1 MHDVVK
7 AFTKSLT
14 ALIDNHH
21 HRKTNNGVFVNVT
34 ISASLGTVT
43 WTGTLTD
50 TANQGSSLL
59 SAEAKLKFWKPYNF
73 QHSSKAINL
82 LFQ

>member
-1 MHDVVK
+1 MHVVR

-21 HRKTNNGVFVNVT
+21 DRKTNNGLFVNVT

-59 SAEAKLKFWKPYNF
+59 STVAMAIFWRPYNF

>member
-1 MHDVVK
+1 MHVVR

-21 HRKTNNGVFVNVT
+21 DRKTNNGVFVNGN

-59 SAEAKLKFWKPYNF
+59 STIALIIFWRPF